1 VPIVVVFSLPF
12 LYLLARRPVLRRLAF
27 RNAARRPRETML
39 VLLGSMLGTAIITGS
54 LVVGDTL
61 SDSFQ
66 RAAYSH
72 EGPIDELVVT
82 TGVDNSAVRNALS
95 TLRSPEVDGQLSFLR
110 ADASTL
116 AGRKAEPH
124 SQVVEVDF
132 AAARAF
138 GGDDPDT
145 TGISGP
151 TPGPGHAAIT
161 KDLARTLDV
170 EAGARIVVSTFGH
183 QLDVVVDRVLPRT
196 GIAGFRLSPAS
207 EAPNVLVGPG
217 TLAPLAAT
225 APPGAPPPTAFVAV
239 SNRGGV
245 IDGAALTDRVLPQ
258 IHAALGDVPA
268 RVMPLKRDTIK
279 DAKESGKQFTQLF
292 AGIGFFSVLAGI
304 LLLVNI
310 FVMLAE
316 ERKTEL
322 GMLRAMGLRRMG
334 LVGTFSLEG
343 WLYAL
348 ASSALGALG
357 GLALGRL
364 IVAVAAGIFSN
375 PGEVFSLEL
384 RYAAKASS
392 IVSGFATGF
401 LISLFTVL
409 IASIWNS
416 RLNVIRAI
424 RDLPEPVKEPRWS
437 LPRLALRALVFVA
450 GVFVAMAGIGSEA
463 PAAVLVGPALMAGG
477 AVLVLRRWV
486 PFRPLGTA
494 AAMLVLVYSIAAFDL
509 FPKAF
514 ADAQIPIFVVLGIIL
529 TTAAVGLVSLNQD
542 TIGGVLRRVG
552 GGSRNMSLR
561 LGLAYPL
568 ARRFRTG
575 MILGMYSLVVFTLV
589 FMTVFSHLFA
599 QQVEDFTAKVSG
611 GFDLQVATNS
621 SSPIPTSEM
630 AALPGVAAVS
640 AVSSSIAQFQQ
651 TCAKC
656 DKTFKEWFASTFDA
670 TLLAEGPPALNARL
684 PEFADDAAAY
694 RALLTDPDAFIPSR
708 FFLQTGG
715 GPPGRTVQ
723 VGDTV
728 VIKDPESGRVRDLHV
743 IATAESGFG
752 NLLAFISPQRMS
764 ELFGNRQSPDILF
777 VKTRPGADADELAT
791 TINGRFVQHGADA
804 DSFRAIVAENLGQ
817 QKQFFRLI
825 QGYLALGL
833 LVGIA
838 GLGVVMVRAVRER
851 RRQIG
856 VLRALGFEPAAVR
869 RAFIAESAFVSFEG
883 IVIGTVLALFTSW
896 RLVGND
902 TFGATLAF
910 SVPVGQLAVL
920 TVGTFV
926 ASIIATATPAQQA
939 SRIKPAVAL
948 RIAD

>member
-1 VPIVVVFSLPF
+1 
-12 LYLLARRPVLRRLAF
+12 
-27 RNAARRPRETML
+27 
-39 VLLGSMLGTAIITGS
+39 
-54 LVVGDTL
+54 
-61 SDSFQ
+61 
-66 RAAYSH
+66 
-72 EGPIDELVVT
+72 
-82 TGVDNSAVRNALS
+82 
-95 TLRSPEVDGQLSFLR
+95 
-110 ADASTL
+110 
-116 AGRKAEPH
+116 
-124 SQVVEVDF
+124 
-132 AAARAF
+132 
-138 GGDDPDT
+138 
-145 TGISGP
+145 
-151 TPGPGHAAIT
+151 
-161 KDLARTLDV
+161 
-170 EAGARIVVSTFGH
+170 
-183 QLDVVVDRVLPRT
+183 
-196 GIAGFRLSPAS
+196 
-207 EAPNVLVGPG
+207 
-217 TLAPLAAT
+217 
-225 APPGAPPPTAFVAV
+225 VAV
-239 SNRGGV
+239 SNKGGV
-245 IDGAALTDRVLPQ
+245 IDGAALTDQVLPQ
-258 IHAALGDVPA
+258 IRAALGTVKA

-292 AGIGFFSVLAGI
+292 AGIGFFSVIAGI

-348 ASSALGALG
+348 GSSALGAFG

-384 RYAAKASS
+384 RYAAKGSS
-392 IVSGFATGF
+392 IITGFATGF
-401 LISLFTVL
+401 AISLLTVL
-409 IASIWNS
+409 IASVWNS

-424 RDLPEPVKEPRWS
+424 RDLPEPVREPRWS
-437 LPRLALRALVFVA
+437 LLRMALRALVFVV

-463 PAAVLVGPALMAGG
+463 PAAVLLGPALMAAG

-494 AAMLVLVYSIAAFDL
+494 AAVLVLVYSIAAFDL

-514 ADAQIPIFVVLGIIL
+514 EDAQIPIFVVLGIIL

-611 GFDLQVATNS
+611 GFDVQVASNS
-621 SSPIPTSEM
+621 SSPIPPSEV

-640 AVSSSIAQFQQ
+640 AVSSALAQFQQ
-651 TCAKC
+651 TCPKC
-656 DKTFKEWFASTFDA
+656 DKTFKDWFASSFDE
-670 TLLAEGPPALNARL
+670 TLLAEGPPALTARL
-684 PEFADDAAAY
+684 PQFADDTAAY

-728 VIKDPESGRVRDLHV
+728 VIKDPESGGVRSLHV
-743 IATAESGFG
+743 IGTAESGFG
-752 NLLAFISPQRMS
+752 NLLAFISPQRMG
-764 ELFGNRQSPDILF
+764 ELFGNRQSPNLLF
-777 VKTRPGADADELAT
+777 VSAKPGVDPAALAT
-791 TINGRFVQHGADA
+791 TINGRFVNNGADA
-804 DSFRAIVAENLGQ
+804 DSFRGIVEENLGQ

-869 RAFIAESAFVSFEG
+869 RAFIAESAFVAFEG
-883 IVIGTVLALFTSW
+883 IVIGTVLALFTAW

-920 TVGTFV
+920 MVGTFV
-926 ASIIATATPAQQA
+926 ASIIATVTPAQQA